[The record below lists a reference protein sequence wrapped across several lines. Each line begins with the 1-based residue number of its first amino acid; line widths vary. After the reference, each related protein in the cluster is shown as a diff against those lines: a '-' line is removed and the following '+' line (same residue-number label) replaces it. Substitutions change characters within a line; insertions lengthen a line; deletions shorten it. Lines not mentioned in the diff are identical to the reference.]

1 LCFGSCSG
9 AGDEAAGRAFGAGP
23 DAEAG
28 WLGFTLEAA
37 DARGTEDGVRGAAD
51 GAFGA
56 ADGARGMED
65 GALGAEDGA
74 PGAEEAGMLGAAD
87 DADSA
92 AERFFAGTG
101 GAPSRGVLPRAVPSV
116 GSAARAETGRGVS
129 PRATPSR
136 ADSGDA
142 RLGPAACVEAD
153 VDAAAVRLSRSARR
167 SASHLGHRMRV
178 DVTSV
183 ASADGVKVALHFS
196 QVAIA
201 NLS

>member
-1 LCFGSCSG
+1 LCFGSCSTAAAEP
-9 AGDEAAGRAFGAGP
+9 AGLAFGAGR

-28 WLGFTLEAA
+28 WPGFTLEAA
-37 DARGTEDGVRGAAD
+37 GARGAEAGARGTEDGALGEA
-51 GAFGA
+51 
-56 ADGARGMED
+56 D
-65 GALGAEDGA
+65 GALGAEDGVL
-74 PGAEEAGMLGAAD
+74 GATEEDAALGAAE
-87 DADSA
+87 DAGSA
-92 AERFFAGTG
+92 AERFLAGTG

-116 GSAARAETGRGVS
+116 GSAARAEAGFEVS
-129 PRATPSR
+129 PRTTPSR
-136 ADSGDA
+136 ADSGDT
-142 RLGPAACVEAD
+142 RLGPDACAEAD

-183 ASADGVKVALHFS
+183 ASAEGVKVALHFS